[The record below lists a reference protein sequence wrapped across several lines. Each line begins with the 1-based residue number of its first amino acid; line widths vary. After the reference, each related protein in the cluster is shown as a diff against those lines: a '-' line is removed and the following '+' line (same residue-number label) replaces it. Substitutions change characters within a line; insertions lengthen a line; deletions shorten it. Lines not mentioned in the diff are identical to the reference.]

1 MGNLPLALLGISNI
15 IVGVWDG
22 MVKIGR
28 CFASAGCRSE
38 PFFGILAAVS
48 SIINGILDVITGPT
62 LVVSAYLGGRLV

>member
-1 MGNLPLALLGISNI
+1 MGILPLVLLGISNI
-15 IVGVWDG
+15 IGGIWDG

-28 CFASAGCRSE
+28 CFASAGICPE